1 MCHSE
6 FREACHI
13 GTRTALY
20 LLHSGLVPFV
30 HSGKKTQPYQI
41 AKTDVAAYLRRR
53 ESEPGYYTPPS
64 GWYKNFSKYK
74 VPPAPVVRRL
84 DYKTV
89 NQKAVQHYFEEQL
102 APYPDLLTVAQVAE
116 ITGYSQN
123 VVSRW
128 CRTGRL
134 KTFTHQ
140 PKIYI
145 PKPWVL
151 DFLLSEDYNSLV
163 RKSQKHCAAIRRIS
177 FRECRCDFLAE
188 KP

>member
-1 MCHSE
+1 M
-6 FREACHI
+6 A
-13 GTRTALY
+13 
-20 LLHSGLVPFV
+20 V
-30 HSGKKTQPYQI
+30 
-41 AKTDVAAYLRRR
+41 YLRHR

-64 GWYKNFSKYK
+64 GWYKNFPKHK

-84 DYKTV
+84 DYKMV
-89 NQKAVQHYFEEQL
+89 NQKAVRQYFEEQL
-102 APYPDLLTVAQVAE
+102 APYPDLMTVAQIAE

-145 PKPWVL
+145 PKPWAL

-163 RKSQKHCAAIRRIS
+163 RKSQKHCVAIREILWEERQRDS
-177 FRECRCDFLAE
+177 LSE
-188 KP
+188 KT

>member
-1 MCHSE
+1 M
-6 FREACHI
+6 
-13 GTRTALY
+13 
-20 LLHSGLVPFV
+20 
-30 HSGKKTQPYQI
+30 
-41 AKTDVAAYLRRR
+41 
-53 ESEPGYYTPPS
+53 
-64 GWYKNFSKYK
+64 
-74 VPPAPVVRRL
+74 
-84 DYKTV
+84 V
-89 NQKAVQHYFEEQL
+89 NRKAVQHYFERQL
-102 APYPDLLTVAQVAE
+102 ASYPDLMTVAQVAE
-116 ITGYSQN
+116 ITGYSRN
-123 VVSRW
+123 IVSQW

-134 KTFTHQ
+134 ETFTHQ